1 VDEQVQSVVVGGPAW
16 APLID
21 VSGLPL
27 AALNSSSETAL
38 AQAIRR
44 VLVSLDDPNGVISAF
59 ESFASIE

>member
-1 VDEQVQSVVVGGPAW
+1 VDEQVQSVAVDGPGW

-27 AALNSSSETAL
+27 SALNSSSETAL